1 MTHPKETEQQSTP
14 DVAKLESPMMV
25 TSGESN
31 GHLESSQNS
40 QEIGIVPVKRRKRH
54 EVWLNVYDID
64 AFTGRLNTAFL
75 RDANLGA
82 FHCGVQVLGEEL
94 FFAWGETDSTGIV
107 WTEPRSHQVHVY
119 RESISMGESPLSEPE
134 IREVIAN
141 AMDAWPANSY
151 HPITRNC
158 VTFAE
163 ELIKRL
169 QAPEPCPPWIRGA
182 ADAGNAPLLKP
193 IADCGWNW
201 VKWWCTTTPEGS
213 QQEHA
218 RRDGVTLC

>member
-1 MTHPKETEQQSTP
+1 MTLAGDAKQQSTP
-14 DVAKLESPMMV
+14 VATLESPV
-25 TSGESN
+25 TDINEDARGQ
-31 GHLESSQNS
+31 LESIQAV
-40 QEIGIVPVKRRKRH
+40 QEIGNVPVKRRRRH

-64 AFTGRLNTAFL
+64 AFTGRLNTSFL

-94 FFAWGETDSTGIV
+94 FFAWGETDNTGIV

-134 IREVIAN
+134 IREVIAH

-158 VTFAE
+158 V
-163 ELIKRL
+163 
-169 QAPEPCPPWIRGA
+169 
-182 ADAGNAPLLKP
+182 
-193 IADCGWNW
+193 
-201 VKWWCTTTPEGS
+201 
-213 QQEHA
+213 
-218 RRDGVTLC
+218 

>member
-1 MTHPKETEQQSTP
+1 MTLAGDAKQQSTP
-14 DVAKLESPMMV
+14 VATLESPV
-25 TSGESN
+25 TDINEDARGQ
-31 GHLESSQNS
+31 LESIQAV
-40 QEIGIVPVKRRKRH
+40 QEIGNVPVKRRRRH

-64 AFTGRLNTAFL
+64 AFTGRLNTSFL

-94 FFAWGETDSTGIV
+94 FFAWGETDHTGIV

-119 RESISMGESPLSEPE
+119 RESISMGECPLSEPE

-151 HPITRNC
+151 HPLTRNC

-163 ELIKRL
+163 ELIERL

-182 ADAGNAPLLKP
+182 ADAGNVPWLRP

-201 VKWWCTTTPEGS
+201 VKWWCSTSPQAAQPLTMPSGT
-213 QQEHA
+213 
-218 RRDGVTLC
+218 